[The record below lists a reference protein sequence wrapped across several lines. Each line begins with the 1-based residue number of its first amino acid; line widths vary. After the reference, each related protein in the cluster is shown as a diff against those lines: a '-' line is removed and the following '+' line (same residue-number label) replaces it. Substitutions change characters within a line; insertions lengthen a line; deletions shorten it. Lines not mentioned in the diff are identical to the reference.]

1 MTRVF
6 LAGLVAVALCVSMA
20 TRVHAQTLSLRGFVD
35 AAGLL
40 FPATTT
46 TDTVRAVG
54 DLRVRDEVFVSAASW
69 LRLAAG
75 IEVRANSHE
84 QVDTRWRLDAE
95 DRGLLRPA
103 LSLRRATTTVT
114 RGPFTL
120 DVGRQFIRWGKA
132 DIVTPTDRFAPRDFI
147 NVVSSEFL
155 GVSGARAVVQRG
167 ADTLDVAWV
176 PRLTPSRMPLLDQRW
191 TVLPAS
197 AAGLTLT
204 PAPSVLPTR
213 DQVGVR
219 WGRVMDG
226 YEWSASVYD
235 GVNHMPN
242 VASLPGSFPTEVRLV
257 RRYPR
262 MRMYGADLAVPT
274 RWATLKSEAALVRS
288 PDGQSDE
295 YLLYVVQAER
305 QTGEWNLLAGYA
317 GEWVTTRRVAQTFA
331 PDRGLTKAIVAR
343 ASYTVDANR
352 SAAVETAVRQNGRGV
367 YLKGEF
373 SQARGAHWRATLA
386 GVAIGGRADDFLGQ
400 YRRNSNISLALRYS
414 F

>member
-1 MTRVF
+1 MTRF
-6 LAGLVAVALCVSMA
+6 ALAVIAVVALGAGQAS
-20 TRVHAQTLSLRGFVD
+20 RVDAQALSQRGFVD
-35 AAGLL
+35 ASALL
-40 FPATTT
+40 FPSTTQ
-46 TDTVRAVG
+46 TDRVRAVG
-54 DLRVRDEVFVSAASW
+54 DLRVRDEVFASASTW
-69 LRLAAG
+69 LRVAAG
-75 IEVRANSHE
+75 LEVRANSHD
-84 QVDTRWRLDAE
+84 QVDTRWRLDAD
-95 DRGLLRPA
+95 DRGLQRPA
-103 LSLRRATTTVT
+103 LSLRRATATVT
-114 RGPFTL
+114 HGPFTL
-120 DVGRQFIRWGKA
+120 DLGRQFIRWGKA

-155 GVSGARAVVQRG
+155 GVTGARAVVQRG

-191 TVLPAS
+191 TVLPPS
-197 AAGLTLT
+197 AAGLRLKAA
-204 PAPSVLPTR
+204 PAALPTR

-242 VASLPGSFPTEVRLV
+242 VASVPGASLTEVLLV
-257 RRYPR
+257 RSYPR

-274 RWATLKSEAALVRS
+274 RWATLKGEAALVRS
-288 PDGQSDE
+288 PDAQSDE

-331 PDRGLTKAIVAR
+331 PDRGLTKSIVAR

-367 YLKGEF
+367 YLKGEV

-386 GVAIGGRADDFLGQ
+386 GVAIAGRSDDFLGQ

>member
-1 MTRVF
+1 MRAVVRAAATVACSVVLASRVD
-6 LAGLVAVALCVSMA
+6 AQAVS
-20 TRVHAQTLSLRGFVD
+20 QRGFVE
-35 AAGLL
+35 ASGLL
-40 FPATTT
+40 FPATTALDT
-46 TDTVRAVG
+46 TRAVG
-54 DLRVRDEVFVSAASW
+54 DVRVREEVFASATTW
-69 LRLAAG
+69 LRLSAG
-75 IEVRANSHE
+75 IDVRANSHA
-84 QVDTRWRLDAE
+84 QVDARWRLDAD
-95 DRGLLRPA
+95 DRGLQRPA
-103 LSLRRATTTVT
+103 LSLRRAAATIT
-114 RGPFTL
+114 RGPLTL
-120 DVGRQFIRWGKA
+120 DLGRQFIRWGKA

-155 GVSGARAVVQRG
+155 GVSGARAVVQHG
-167 ADTLDVAWV
+167 ADTVDVVWV
-176 PRLTPSRMPLLDQRW
+176 PRTTPSRMPLLEQRW
-191 TVLPAS
+191 TVLPPA
-197 AAGLTLT
+197 AAGFTFMQT
-204 PAPSVLPTR
+204 PIALPAR
-213 DQVGVR
+213 DQVGAR

-242 VASLPGSFPTEVRLV
+242 VATLPGASPTAVRLV
-257 RRYPR
+257 RSYPR
-262 MRMYGADLAVPT
+262 MRMYGADAAVPT
-274 RWATLKSEAALVRS
+274 RWATLKGEVSVVRS
-288 PDGQSDE
+288 PDGTSDE
-295 YLLYVVQAER
+295 YVLYVAQAER

-343 ASYTVDANR
+343 ASYTVDAVR

>member
-1 MTRVF
+1 MRASLRAGAALAFVALHTA
-6 LAGLVAVALCVSMA
+6 LAG
-20 TRVHAQTLSLRGFVD
+20 AQSLSQRGFVD
-35 AAGLL
+35 ASALL
-40 FPATTT
+40 FPATTQ
-46 TDTVRAVG
+46 TDSVRAVG
-54 DLRVRDEVFVSAASW
+54 DLRVRDEVFVSASSW

-75 IEVRANSHE
+75 VEARANSHE
-84 QVDTRWRLDAE
+84 QVDTRWRLDAD
-95 DRGLLRPA
+95 DRGLRRPA
-103 LSLRRATTTVT
+103 LSLRRATATFT
-114 RGPFTL
+114 RGPLTL
-120 DVGRQFIRWGKA
+120 DLGRQFIRWGKA

-167 ADTLDVAWV
+167 ADTIDVAWV

-191 TVLPAS
+191 TVLPPS
-197 AAGLTLT
+197 AAGLTLK
-204 PAPSVLPTR
+204 PAPAVLPTR

-235 GVNHMPN
+235 GVSHMPN
-242 VASLPGSFPTEVRLV
+242 VASVPGTSLREVLLV
-257 RRYPR
+257 RSYPR
-262 MRMYGADLAVPT
+262 MRMYGADVAVPT
-274 RWATLKSEAALVRS
+274 RWATLKGETALVRS

-331 PDRGLTKAIVAR
+331 PDRGLTKSVVAR

-373 SQARGAHWRATLA
+373 SQARGAHWRATVA
-386 GVAIGGRADDFLGQ
+386 GVAIAGRSDDFLGQ